1 MADPDFFKKL
11 LKGITPSDEFKEEFQ
26 DGKEL
31 SERFFEVAEKEGYF
45 KAKQLLEE
53 QKAIEQGVPAEEILK
68 MAETND
74 KAIMPKI
81 EKFIKSPID
90 STVET
95 VKDIIKEP
103 KVEEVDRRLGL
114 PPEENNE
121 VSLSDSIGAALNSGL
136 IKVPK
141 GVVNFGTLLYDALQE
156 EGIPVEQSATY
167 KFNKAFENTY
177 LGMIEKESEE
187 KARETA
193 TGRIIEAMTQLYG
206 GGKIA
211 QKTAVPIVAKLTQK
225 ARQLSGP
232 LVNAIKKGRYTN
244 LTQNSKNLNEAAK
257 KATELNKL
265 SKLDKFVGITV
276 GGGIGTGAVV
286 MKVEDIGTFG
296 DFIDFIPTDLNR
308 KTEEEASE
316 DAARQLHNKLLF
328 GLELGFPIIPAIV
341 GLKGATAKLMG
352 QKGKDLAY
360 SNSLIDRWLDK
371 FASKFRSRSSKD
383 QAIFDG
389 IQKLEGTKAALK
401 VTADDFS
408 KNIDDSLKRISR
420 ETINLAERVDPD
432 TASGMIANFLMKT
445 KDAVRKGQIYFDG
458 FNKKVLK
465 DFSTSMKKL
474 GIGDDTINKVIGDSV
489 NFRKKVAE
497 VKNSIL
503 QGGNINKGAAEFND
517 IITNRVNKFLVND
530 YKIVDLNKGLIK
542 GFKPTDELKDE
553 VSKIVQRYYKAQGAP
568 IDKGRSLDIVNN
580 IIKNVEINPIEK
592 TPSFPLGN
600 NSVMADKAVITKNL
614 AENVTAGGKFK
625 PDGKGGLIQKES
637 DLVAFRK
644 LFGEYKNAKNI
655 VYNTMGDLA
664 QIMSRDKFYNT
675 LKTASDESIKKGGRG
690 IFHTSYDKANAAY
703 NFKKEIITDPTGLKL
718 ETRLAPDVYTSPVD
732 GLFTTK
738 EWAEAIKQ
746 GDEILDSGLAK
757 IAAYRYLVLIPK
769 GLTQVGKTVLGPV
782 TQVRNFTSNFFTTL
796 HNGNLLYF
804 AGNPQKFLN
813 AIKDSYGAIQP
824 QLFRRNTPQGQSLY
838 KFLLEE
844 GVTNQSTTFKDMS
857 GIFSDIAEG
866 AADVGSKTKTIDG
879 FFQKV
884 LNTGTDRI
892 KRLYNVAQELYVGG
906 DDFFRVFNFIGE
918 TAKLKDA
925 YTVALRNGLIKKMP
939 DELFFMK
946 EAAKIVRET
955 IPNYAYV
962 SDVVKSVRRSPLGNF
977 ASFPSEIYRTGTN
990 NLVRGIKEAKDPI
1003 LAPIGKARLAGQAMT
1018 YITAPIVAVEGFRA
1032 LYNISRDQLDAI
1044 REFVPEWSKR
1054 NTLLPIYENGK
1065 YKYIDFSH
1073 GFFYDTMTGPVV
1085 ATVSTVDE
1093 LDEKP
1098 LMEGIWKG
1106 MSEAFANAIQ
1116 PFVSESIWTSAVNDV
1131 WFRDGVDENG
1141 NRIYNPRDEMGDKFA
1156 DATKHFLYKTAPFSL
1171 PQFKRLYKSFKGETI
1186 GGTQYE
1192 IPDELMGFFGMRE
1205 IPIDIDKTLNFKITD
1220 FLEAESDERQLIYE
1234 DTLTGD
1240 PVEDDNLIIQQFI
1253 KANRQ
1258 RLETF
1263 NSMRRTYDAA
1273 RVLGKSKND
1282 IGKIF
1287 DKRGRGR
1294 DFAFI
1299 EDNYFKPFTITKG
1312 YLQAYQ
1318 DLAEEKKIP
1327 NPLNRRVL
1335 KTIDRIIDKLEKQRL
1350 NQDFIINPDDYILKQ
1365 STRNQLGQLPPTP
1378 MPNEQVIQTTQLP
1391 ASGAMNQGLTVAE
1404 NALLSEEEKMIKLR
1418 SRGMA

>member
-1 MADPDFFKKL
+1 VADPNFFKKL

-31 SERFFEVAEKEGYF
+31 SQRFFEVAEKEGYF

-177 LGMIEKESEE
+177 IGMIEKESEE

-193 TGRIIEAMTQLYG
+193 TGRIFEALTQLYG
-206 GGKIA
+206 GSKIA
-211 QKTAVPIVAKLTQK
+211 QKTAVPIVAKLSQK

-244 LTQNSKNLNEAAK
+244 LTKNSKNLNEAAK

-276 GGGIGTGAVV
+276 GGGLGTGAVV

-352 QKGKDLAY
+352 QKGKELAY
-360 SNSLIDRWLDK
+360 SDSLIDRWLDK
-371 FASKFRSRSSKD
+371 FAEKFRSRSGKA

-401 VTADDFS
+401 VTADDFAR
-408 KNIDDSLKRISR
+408 NIDDSLKRISR
-420 ETINLAERVDPD
+420 ETIKLAERVDPD
-432 TASGMIANFLMKT
+432 TASGMIADFLMKT
-445 KDAVRKGQIYFDG
+445 KDAVRKGQIFFDG

-474 GIGDDTINKVIGDSV
+474 GIGDDTINKVIGDAVS
-489 NFRKKVAE
+489 FRKKVAE

-568 IDKGRSLDIVNN
+568 IDKGRALDIVNN
-580 IIKNVEINPIEK
+580 ILKNVKINPIEK

-664 QIMSRDKFYNT
+664 QIISRDKFYNT
-675 LKTASDESIKKGGRG
+675 LKTASDESIKSGGRG

-703 NFKKEIITDPTGLKL
+703 NFKKEIITDKNGLKL
-718 ETRLAPDVYTSPVD
+718 TTRLADEVYTSPLD

-746 GDEILDSGLAK
+746 GDEILNSGLAK
-757 IAAYRYLVLIPK
+757 VAAYRYLVLIPK

-782 TQVRNFTSNFFTTL
+782 TQIRNFTSNFFTTL

-844 GVTNQSTTFKDMS
+844 GVTNQSTTFRDVE
-857 GIFSDIAEG
+857 GIFSDIADG
-866 AADVGSKTKTIDG
+866 AAGKSIDG
-879 FFQKV
+879 FFQKI

-892 KRLYNVAQELYVGG
+892 KKLYNVAQELYVGG

-918 TAKLKDA
+918 VAKLKDA

-1018 YITAPIVAVEGFRA
+1018 YIAAPIAAVEGFRA
-1032 LYNISRDQLDAI
+1032 LYGISRDQLSAI
-1044 REFVPEWSKR
+1044 REFVPEWSKD
-1054 NTLLPIYENGK
+1054 NTLLPIYENGQ

-1073 GFFYDTMTGPVV
+1073 GFFYDTMTAPVV
-1085 ATVSTVDE
+1085 ATVSKVDE
-1093 LDEKP
+1093 MDEAP
-1098 LMEGIWKG
+1098 LLEGVFKG
-1106 MSEAFANAIQ
+1106 IARAFGNAIQ
-1116 PFVSESIWTSAVNDV
+1116 PFTSESIYFSAVNDIYT
-1131 WFRDGVDENG
+1131 RNGVDENG
-1141 NRIYNPRDEMGDKFA
+1141 NRIFNPRDSLGDQWA
-1156 DATKHFLYKTAPFSL
+1156 DATKHFLYKTAPFSI

-1220 FLEAESDERQLIYE
+1220 FLAAERDERQLIYE
-1234 DTLTGD
+1234 GTLTGD
-1240 PVEDDNLIIQQFI
+1240 PVEDDNIIIQQFI

-1263 NSMRRTYDAA
+1263 NKMRRTYDAA
-1273 RVLGKSKND
+1273 RFLGKSKNE
-1282 IGKIF
+1282 IGNIF
-1287 DKRGRGR
+1287 DKRGKGR
-1294 DFAFI
+1294 EFAFI
-1299 EDNYFKPFTITKG
+1299 EDNFFKPFTITKG

-1335 KTIDRIIDKLEKQRL
+1335 KTIDRIIDKLEKQKL

-1365 STRNQLGQLPPTP
+1365 STRDQLGQLPPTP
-1378 MPNEQVIQTTQLP
+1378 MPNQQVIQTTQLP

>member
-1 MADPDFFKKL
+1 MADPNFFKKL

-26 DGKEL
+26 EGKEL
-31 SERFFEVAEKEGYF
+31 SERFFDVAEKEGYF

-95 VKDIIKEP
+95 VKSIIKEP

-328 GLELGFPIIPAIV
+328 GLELGFPIIPAIY

-360 SNSLIDRWLDK
+360 SDSLIDRWLDK

-420 ETINLAERVDPD
+420 ETINLAERVNPD
-432 TASGMIANFLMKT
+432 TASGMIADFLMKT
-445 KDAVRKGQIYFDG
+445 KDAVRKGQIFFDG
-458 FNKKVLK
+458 YNKKVLK

-474 GIGDDTINKVIGDSV
+474 GIGDDTVNKVIGDAV
-489 NFRKKVAE
+489 KFRKKVAE

-503 QGGNINKGAAEFND
+503 QGGNINRGAAEFND

-580 IIKNVEINPIEK
+580 IIKNVRINPIEK

-600 NSVMADKAVITKNL
+600 NSVMADKGVITKNL

-664 QIMSRDKFYNT
+664 QIISRDKFYNT
-675 LKTASDESIKKGGRG
+675 LKTASDESIKSGGRG
-690 IFHTSYDKANAAY
+690 IFHSSYDKANAAY
-703 NFKKEIITDPTGLKL
+703 NFKKEIITDPKGLKL
-718 ETRLAPDVYTSPVD
+718 TTRLSDEVYTSPLD

-746 GDEILDSGLAK
+746 GDEILNSGLAK
-757 IAAYRYLVLIPK
+757 VAAYRYLVLIPK

-844 GVTNQSTTFKDMS
+844 GVTNQSTTFRDVE

-866 AADVGSKTKTIDG
+866 AAGKSIDG

-892 KRLYNVAQELYVGG
+892 KKLYNVAQELYVGG

-1032 LYNISRDQLDAI
+1032 LYGITRDQLSAI
-1044 REFVPEWSKR
+1044 REFVPEWSKD

-1073 GFFYDTMTGPVV
+1073 GFFYDTMTAPVV
-1085 ATVSTVDE
+1085 ATVSKVDE
-1093 LDEKP
+1093 MDEAP
-1098 LMEGIWKG
+1098 LLEGIYKG
-1106 MSEAFANAIQ
+1106 MARAFGNAIQ
-1116 PFVSESIWTSAVNDV
+1116 PFVSESIYFSAVNDIYT
-1131 WFRDGVDENG
+1131 RNGVDENG
-1141 NRIYNPRDEMGDKFA
+1141 NRIFNPRDSLGDQWA
-1156 DATKHFLYKTAPFSL
+1156 DATKHFLYKTAPFSI

-1220 FLEAESDERQLIYE
+1220 FLAAERDERQLIYE
-1234 DTLTGD
+1234 GTLTGD
-1240 PVEDDNLIIQQFI
+1240 PVEDDNIIIQQFI

-1273 RVLGKSKND
+1273 RVLGKSKDD
-1282 IGKIF
+1282 IGNIF
-1287 DKRGRGR
+1287 DKRGKGR
-1294 DFAFI
+1294 EFAFI
-1299 EDNYFKPFTITKG
+1299 EDNFFKPFTITKG
-1312 YLQAYQ
+1312 YLKAYQ

-1418 SRGMA
+1418 SRGFA